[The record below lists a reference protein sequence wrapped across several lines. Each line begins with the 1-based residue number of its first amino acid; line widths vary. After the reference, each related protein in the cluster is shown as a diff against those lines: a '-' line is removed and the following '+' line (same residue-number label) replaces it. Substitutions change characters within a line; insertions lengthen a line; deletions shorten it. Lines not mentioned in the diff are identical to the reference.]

1 MRFGPTWRVG
11 PSSVRRPP
19 CCRIRLTC
27 FLGMVA
33 RPVAIFAY
41 TYWVARPLSPFS
53 RTLGFHVFPRRVSCF
68 PLLRSLSCD
77 VVGVTSDVG
86 KGDRCVADINK
97 CRQAHL
103 SRHVDPFLHLSS
115 YEEGQPY
122 LFTSV
127 RMRRAFAIQPKFS
140 GFCLAGCDV
149 NVQIVV

>member
-1 MRFGPTWRVG
+1 MLELNVCG
-11 PSSVRRPP
+11 
-19 CCRIRLTC
+19 
-27 FLGMVA
+27 
-33 RPVAIFAY
+33 
-41 TYWVARPLSPFS
+41 
-53 RTLGFHVFPRRVSCF
+53 VSCHLLELNVRLYVLRSQMLF
-68 PLLRSLSCD
+68 WRSSDICVLRSLSCD

-149 NVQIVV
+149 FC

>member
-1 MRFGPTWRVG
+1 MFSLVG
-11 PSSVRRPP
+11 FHVFPS
-19 CCRIRLTC
+19 CMY

-140 GFCLAGCDV
+140 GQVCQTLNFLACLCHL
-149 NVQIVV
+149 QHQ

>member
-1 MRFGPTWRVG
+1 MLFWR
-11 PSSVRRPP
+11 SSDICV
-19 CCRIRLTC
+19 
-27 FLGMVA
+27 
-33 RPVAIFAY
+33 
-41 TYWVARPLSPFS
+41 
-53 RTLGFHVFPRRVSCF
+53 
-68 PLLRSLSCD
+68 LRSLSCD

-140 GFCLAGCDV
+140 GLV
-149 NVQIVV
+149 LSETQIVVRSVVESSVRLSDWDISCHQMSCLRFPHDWVDTRSNSPATSKHHLLELWCELVILNVVFSFC